1 VWGNA
6 TFCGQD
12 LAICQDIWTLPW
24 FLPLERFVLRCVA
37 FFDNPYAGVA
47 ANRWNVWL
55 GSGCDVLDLKDLA
68 SAEKLQPKLKLK
80 YFGSQV
86 SLTPA

>member
-1 VWGNA
+1 MGKC

-24 FLPLERFVLRCVA
+24 FLPLERFVLRFVA
-37 FFDNPYAGVA
+37 FFDNPYAGVLPQIA
-47 ANRWNVWL
+47 
-55 GSGCDVLDLKDLA
+55 GMSGCDVLDLKDLA
-68 SAEKLQPKLKLK
+68 SAEKLKLK

-86 SLTPA
+86 S